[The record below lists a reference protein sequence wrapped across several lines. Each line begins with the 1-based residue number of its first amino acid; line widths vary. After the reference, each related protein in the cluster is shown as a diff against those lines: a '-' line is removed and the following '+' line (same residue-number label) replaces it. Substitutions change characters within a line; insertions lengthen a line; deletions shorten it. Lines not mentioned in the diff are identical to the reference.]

1 MDYNIYLREKFII
14 IIQKKIYSKL
24 KFKTVK
30 NTYAL
35 KKKIISNYQN
45 ERNSFQLLKYYNSF
59 FQLKINGSSGKLA

>member
-45 ERNSFQLLKYYNSF
+45 ERNSFQLLKYYNLF